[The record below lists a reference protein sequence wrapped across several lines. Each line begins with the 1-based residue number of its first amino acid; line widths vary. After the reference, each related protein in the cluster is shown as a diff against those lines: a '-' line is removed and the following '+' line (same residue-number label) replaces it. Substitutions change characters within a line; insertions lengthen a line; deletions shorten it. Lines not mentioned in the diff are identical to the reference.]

1 VILRKSLCLLG
12 IFTGILSSPWTTVSA
27 APLQQPVQE
36 PMSLQFPQ
44 TSDRGAPARTTGGGS
59 RGSSCVAE
67 GETPLVALMPTRNN
81 VGTTVTA
88 HPTLFWYIP
97 QSRAQLAEFVLINS
111 LGEEVY
117 LATVTLAGT
126 PGILKLDLPET
137 VALEIGQDYLW
148 QFAIICD
155 SQDRESDVFVRG
167 LLQRRELS
175 RNLQNQLKSATGLEQ
190 AQIYANAEIWHD
202 SLAMIAE
209 LRSSEP
215 VEWEELLNSIGL
227 LDIAT
232 SPFLEVPVGEKL
244 SDL

>member
-1 VILRKSLCLLG
+1 
-12 IFTGILSSPWTTVSA
+12 
-27 APLQQPVQE
+27 
-36 PMSLQFPQ
+36 MQFPK

-67 GETPLVALMPTRNN
+67 GETPLIALMPTRNN
-81 VGTTVTA
+81 VGTTVAA
-88 HPTLFWYIP
+88 HPSLFWYIP
-97 QSRAQLAEFVLINS
+97 QTRAQLAEFVLINS
-111 LGEEVY
+111 QGDEVY

-126 PGILKLDLPET
+126 PGILKFSLSET

-190 AQIYANAEIWHD
+190 AKVYASAGIWHD
-202 SLAMIAE
+202 SLAIVAE
-209 LRSSEP
+209 LRSNEP
-215 VEWEELLNSIGL
+215 AEWEEFLNSIGL
-227 LDIAT
+227 SDIAN
-232 SPFLEVPVGEKL
+232 SPFLEGPAVEKF

>member
-1 VILRKSLCLLG
+1 
-12 IFTGILSSPWTTVSA
+12 
-27 APLQQPVQE
+27 
-36 PMSLQFPQ
+36 MSLQFPQ

>member
-1 VILRKSLCLLG
+1 MVLRKSLPLLG
-12 IFTGILSSPWTTVSA
+12 IFTGILSSTWVTVA
-27 APLQQPVQE
+27 AGVAQQPVQE
-36 PMSLQFPQ
+36 QISLQFPQ

-67 GETPLVALMPTRNN
+67 GETPLIALMPTRNN
-81 VGTTVTA
+81 VGTTVAA

-97 QSRAQLAEFVLINS
+97 QTRAQLAEFVLINS
-111 LGEEVY
+111 QGDEVY
-117 LATVTLAGT
+117 LASLTLAGT
-126 PGILKLDLPET
+126 SGILKFSLPER

-175 RNLQNQLKSATGLEQ
+175 RNLQNQLKLATGLEQ

-202 SLAMIAE
+202 SLEMIAE

-215 VEWEELLNSIGL
+215 AEWEELLNSIGL
-227 LDIAT
+227 SDIAN
-232 SPFLEVPVGEKL
+232 SPFLEVPAVEKL
-244 SDL
+244 PNF